1 MIIGSYFRC
10 SPNGTKRLELRTA
23 CLFSICKLEWL
34 QLAWF
39 FHRLLESS
47 CRVKKKNKPLI
58 QSYINFQIFPPTS
71 HIHYLAWTSHTMIIQ
86 SSVCKGNLLNVK

>member
-47 CRVKKKNKPLI
+47 CRVKKKNVRT
-58 QSYINFQIFPPTS
+58 PPAHLS
-71 HIHYLAWTSHTMIIQ
+71 
-86 SSVCKGNLLNVK
+86 